1 MKTVIFGSR
10 NLETHV
16 GKIRTLELLLP
27 HIITQVISGMA
38 KGIDTCAIRFA
49 DSYGIPLIPMPAN
62 WNEFGK
68 KAGLLRNIEMCKI
81 ADQAIC
87 IWDGKS
93 TGTKHMLNL
102 VQEKGIP
109 FVLLRVS

>member
-10 NLETHV
+10 SLKVDV
-16 GKIRTLELLLP
+16 GEIRTIELLLP
-27 HIITQVISGMA
+27 HTVTQVISGMA
-38 KGIDTCAIRFA
+38 KGIDTCAVKYA
-49 DSYGIPLIPMPAN
+49 NCYGIPLICMPAL
-62 WNEFGK
+62 WDEFGK

-81 ADQAIC
+81 AEQAIC

-109 FVLLRVS
+109 FVLLRL